1 MNRFEKI
8 KDWLSDCPQ
17 LNDYLF
23 FNVLPDELGSMA
35 MTSDIGADGVI
46 EEYIDGSKLVN
57 LNFNVEITANYDKG
71 TSDVNL
77 EAMNVF
83 EEITDWVKEQNALKN
98 FPDFGSDVIHLI
110 QATYVNPDIY
120 IFDND
125 DSKCQYQAKYTIR
138 YLEKG

>member
-8 KDWLSDCPQ
+8 KDWLADCPQ

-83 EEITDWVKEQNALKN
+83 EEITD
-98 FPDFGSDVIHLI
+98 
-110 QATYVNPDIY
+110 
-120 IFDND
+120 
-125 DSKCQYQAKYTIR
+125 
-138 YLEKG
+138 